1 MTYARLKK
9 LIERGAYKKEDMLN
23 KLDVFLMANRITE
36 EQYQELVGMMMKGDK
51 RMTGVF
57 CKVNMI
63 GGALLAA
70 MAAVL
75 GKYWFLFA
83 GFLAFNLIDWLTG
96 WAKSRMKGESC
107 SKVGAIGAMKKVWYW
122 VVIAIAFYI
131 GFSFA
136 QMGETIGVGLGF
148 MQFIGWF
155 VLANYLVNEIRS
167 ILENLVEMGVNVPPM
182 LIKGLKIAAERIDA
196 AASIGGEDDGK

>member
-1 MTYARLKK
+1 
-9 LIERGAYKKEDMLN
+9 
-23 KLDVFLMANRITE
+23 
-36 EQYQELVGMMMKGDK
+36 
-51 RMTGVF
+51 MTGAF

-70 MAAVL
+70 MAAAL

-131 GFSFA
+131 GYSFA

-196 AASIGGEDDGK
+196 AASIGGEEDGK